1 MEGLAARGV
10 VTGLVVC
17 TFDLEGVVFGAQ
29 IDPNPVAVK
38 GLVKLLVVLV
48 P

>member
-17 TFDLEGVVFGAQ
+17 TFDLEGLVSGAQ